1 MRSGILC
8 RNRGTCNRHPR
19 LGWRSR
25 ALRRLILGLAL
36 LLPLSAQAQAPSR
49 SGSGGL
55 VVPWTKVPAVVVIG
69 PSTNDA
75 RVPLVQDAVAFW
87 NRSFAELGSA
97 FRLGP
102 VIQAAGAISVDE
114 LRALSD
120 RVLSRTGP
128 TQLLPESIRDVP
140 GDLIVALSD
149 GAFISFCMRWSSLRK
164 ALVGIQSDRRW
175 PLSMPNVARNVI
187 AHEIG
192 HAVGLGHNDDPTTL
206 MCGRPAPCRPDAF
219 QSPTEHYFPLT
230 TAEKALLL
238 NFYPADW
245 RARPIP
251 AY

>member
-1 MRSGILC
+1 M
-8 RNRGTCNRHPR
+8 
-19 LGWRSR
+19 
-25 ALRRLILGLAL
+25 LRRHILGLAL
-36 LLPLSAQAQAPSR
+36 LLSLSGQAQAPAR
-49 SGSGGL
+49 SGVG
-55 VVPWTKVPAVVVIG
+55 VPVTPWTKVPAVVVIG
-69 PSTNDA
+69 ASANDA

-102 VIQAAGAISVDE
+102 VTQAAGTVPVDE

-128 TQLLPESIRDVP
+128 TQLLPESIREVP

-149 GAFISFCMRWSSLRK
+149 GDFVSFCMRWSNLGK
-164 ALVGIQSDRRW
+164 ALAAIKNDRFR
-175 PLSMPNVARNVI
+175 PLSLPNVARNVI

-192 HAVGLGHNDDPTTL
+192 HAIGLGHNSDPTTL

-219 QSPTEHYFPLT
+219 VSPTEHYFPLT

-245 RARPIP
+245 RARPNP
-251 AY
+251 PN